1 MATNSA
7 DPRKE
12 ADKLYTDRQSQQWRQ
27 PLNANR
33 DQRVGRQGRITPQDA
48 LIADPRNG
56 IGAIRVGDRT
66 PEQAYKAA
74 KQDGR
79 NDRNDGRSNSYR
91 ETHRP
96 EGTPWPAGWS
106 TSKAEALE
114 AELLRIAAEKKGEKP
129 RADRRDAFDFSTA
142 DVWEQVGGWVV
153 AVSDG
158 QMVRWRKNQAPQ
170 EVLDRLL
177 QG

>member
-1 MATNSA
+1 MTKWQDANGEYAKQQSA
-7 DPRKE
+7 
-12 ADKLYTDRQSQQWRQ
+12 QWRQ
-27 PLNANR
+27 PLTANR
-33 DQRVGRQGRITPQDA
+33 NATAGRLGRISTEDA
-48 LIADPRNG
+48 VIADPRNG
-56 IGAIRVGDRT
+56 IGAVRVGDAT

-79 NDRNDGRSNSYR
+79 NDRADSRSNSYR

-96 EGTPWPAGWS
+96 DGTPWPAGWS

-129 RADRRDAFDFSTA
+129 RGDRRDAFDFSRA
-142 DVWEQVGGWVV
+142 DVWEQAGGWVV

-170 EVLDRLL
+170 AVLDRLL